1 VVDPLRG
8 MACRVTGSEYMIGY
22 LSLKFEALSWRPTNC
37 KYRSHRYH
45 IIQWVNTYHVGQQE
59 FREISL
65 ASVSNPFTR
74 LSMIQATSYMYTY
87 HGIT

>member
-1 VVDPLRG
+1 
-8 MACRVTGSEYMIGY
+8 MAGQSDTVEVHDDRLWLY
-22 LSLKFEALSWRPTNC
+22 LFEALSGRPTNC